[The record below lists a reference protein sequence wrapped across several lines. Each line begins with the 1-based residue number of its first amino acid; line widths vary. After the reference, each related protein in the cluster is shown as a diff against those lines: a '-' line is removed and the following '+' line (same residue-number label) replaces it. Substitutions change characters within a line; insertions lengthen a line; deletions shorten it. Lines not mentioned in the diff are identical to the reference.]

1 MITINPGIFKSYDIR
16 GVYPTEINEENIPVI
31 AKSIYSY
38 ISQKLGKKKV
48 TVVTGRDMRLSGPS
62 LYPLLKQALVDL
74 GAEVI
79 DIDLASTPTF
89 YFSVFHYGYDA
100 GIQLSASHNPKEYNG
115 MKMVINTPTGLIK
128 LGKGTGMEEIKELAL
143 AQNFQDSSEKGS
155 ITVKSGILE
164 DEIENAKKI
173 VDITQIGKLKV
184 VVDAANAMGSQYFDA
199 LFAHLPC
206 ELIRMNF
213 ELDGSFPVHQ
223 PNPMIPAN
231 IVDLQKKVV
240 QENADIGF
248 APDGDADRMFVVDE
262 KGNVVPPS
270 IITSIIA
277 KVLLKKNPGA
287 KIIEDL
293 KYILTVKK
301 TVEDNGG
308 EFLISKTG
316 HAFITKLMT
325 EKGGLFAGEASAH
338 YYYKS
343 TGNAESQLITIAILL
358 DVLSTENK
366 KLSELANEYRLSY
379 ESGEIN
385 FVAENSGEIIEKIKT
400 HFNDGNISTLDGV
413 TIDFPDWRVSLRNSN
428 TEPLLRL
435 NIESYQQET
444 MESKKNEII
453 NIILNSGAKPASEH

>member
-1 MITINPGIFKSYDIR
+1 
-16 GVYPTEINEENIPVI
+16 
-31 AKSIYSY
+31 
-38 ISQKLGKKKV
+38 
-48 TVVTGRDMRLSGPS
+48 MRLSGPS
-62 LYPLLKQALVDL
+62 LYPLLKQALVEM
-74 GAEVI
+74 GANVI

-143 AQNFQDSSEKGS
+143 TQQFENAEKKGS
-155 ITVKSGILE
+155 ITVKTGILE

-173 VDITQIGKLKV
+173 IDITQIGKLKV

-231 IVDLQKKVV
+231 IVDLQKRVV
-240 QENADIGF
+240 EESGDIGF

-262 KGNVVPPS
+262 TGKVVPPS

-325 EKGGLFAGEASAH
+325 EQGGIFAGEASAH
-338 YYYKS
+338 YYYNS

-366 KLSELANEYRLSY
+366 KLSQLADEYKLAF

-385 FVAENSGEIIEKIKT
+385 FVAENSGEIIEKIT
-400 HFNDGNISTLDGV
+400 QHFKEGTVSTLDGV
-413 TIDFPDWRVSLRNSN
+413 AIDFDNWRVSLRNSN

-435 NIESYQQET
+435 NIESYDKNVMET
-444 MESKKNEII
+444 RKKEII
-453 NIILNSGAKPASEH
+453 DIILSFGAQPAKEH